1 MNGIQID
8 EARHHVSDGREGA
21 LINRAA
27 RLLAPMAAIALLVGC
42 SEAAPSGPLKPSQL
56 AEASQSPA
64 ATLSSMAGLPSGD
77 ATLKAGC
84 FLTPAEVEAATGH
97 ALTSPP
103 EASFGPKGDA
113 SCQYYL
119 AGESMVGAFGCHC
132 LSTNGPFDLQGQGTA
147 WLDPIAGGE
156 TVPGVGDGAYVLNG
170 STASDFWAV
179 KGQTGIHISIAQQSL
194 TVEQFTVLA
203 NAAFEHI
210 AGGA

>member
-1 MNGIQID
+1 M
-8 EARHHVSDGREGA
+8 
-21 LINRAA
+21 NRAT
-27 RLLAPMAAIALLVGC
+27 RLLAPMAAVALLAGC
-42 SEAAPSGPLKPSQL
+42 SGAASSGLLKPSQFV
-56 AEASQSPA
+56 EASQSPTA
-64 ATLSSMAGLPSGD
+64 SLSPDAGQPSGD
-77 ATLKAGC
+77 TTLTAGC

-97 ALTSPP
+97 TLTSPP

-147 WLDPIAGGE
+147 WLDPLSGGE
-156 TVPGVGDGAYVLNG
+156 IVPGVGDGAYVLKG

-203 NAAFEHI
+203 NAAFGHI
-210 AGGA
+210 AEGT

>member
-1 MNGIQID
+1 
-8 EARHHVSDGREGA
+8 
-21 LINRAA
+21 
-27 RLLAPMAAIALLVGC
+27 MAAVALLVGC
-42 SEAAPSGPLKPSQL
+42 SVAAPSGPLKPSQL
-56 AEASQSPA
+56 VEGSQPPTASPSPD
-64 ATLSSMAGLPSGD
+64 AGLPSSD
-77 ATLKAGC
+77 TTLTAGC

-119 AGESMVGAFGCHC
+119 AGEPMVGAFGCHC
-132 LSTNGPFDLQGQGTA
+132 LSTNGPFDLEGQGTA
-147 WLDPIAGGE
+147 WLDPLSGGE
-156 TVPGVGDGAYVLNG
+156 TVPGVGDGAYVLKA
-170 STASDFWAV
+170 STGSDFWAV
-179 KGQTGIHISIAQQSL
+179 KGQTGIHISISQQSL